1 MHHRYLAVV
10 VWTREYMRRCVLRC
24 LRSRSSRSPD
34 ASVAHR
40 MITRALD
47 VSEGCKTRHT
57 TLRFAHALRCLVAAC
72 RAPKASVVA
81 LLGLG
86 ANGSPHHV
94 LWRLL
99 RPGSMMVVG
108 TQRAAVRGTV
118 TSATT
123 LVVVAKRFHGYWG
136 GGLNCVDPEN
146 IVHKSPGVF
155 PLVATLNPTGLSPK
169 EMC

>member
-1 MHHRYLAVV
+1 MHRRYLAVV
-10 VWTREYMRRCVLRC
+10 VWTREYMRQCVLRC

-40 MITRALD
+40 MITRALNE
-47 VSEGCKTRHT
+47 SEGCKTRHT
-57 TLRFAHALRCLVAAC
+57 TLRYAHALRCLVAAC
-72 RAPKASVVA
+72 RTPNASVVA

-108 TQRAAVRGTV
+108 TQRAAVRGTARV
-118 TSATT
+118 SR
-123 LVVVAKRFHGYWG
+123 KRERSQAPPHRDGGKKVSWIHGYWG
-136 GGLNCVDPEN
+136 WLKLRRPR
-146 IVHKSPGVF
+146 KYSQ
-155 PLVATLNPTGLSPK
+155 
-169 EMC
+169 